1 MPKRPTAYETLYERY
16 LGTAYWRAKSKEAI
30 ACANFL
36 CQRCYKRPA
45 TQSHHLTYD
54 RVGNELLTDLLPV
67 CAPCHR
73 ALHPKAANDNEP
85 ELPFPI
91 AVNDE

>member
-1 MPKRPTAYETLYERY
+1 MLNKKLAYEWY

-30 ACANFL
+30 ARANGV

-45 TQSHHLTYD
+45 TQSHHLTYE
-54 RVGNELLTDLLPV
+54 RVFNELATDLQPV
-67 CAPCHR
+67 CSACHR

-85 ELPFPI
+85 QLPFPI
-91 AVNDE
+91 AVNE